1 MQALFWLAWGFQQA
15 TISTRICSGQLGTQ
29 AEELLV
35 PLPSPPRRPYP
46 GRGYFEMVWP
56 ITEVKSQRQA
66 TTKSMSMRPLV
77 LVPAINCRDIPN
89 FGQNARNGHS
99 ERHRVHDSYADSTI
113 LREFISILSRAE

>member
-1 MQALFWLAWGFQQA
+1 
-15 TISTRICSGQLGTQ
+15 
-29 AEELLV
+29 
-35 PLPSPPRRPYP
+35 
-46 GRGYFEMVWP
+46 MVWP